1 MAAGL
6 LDGAVVVF
14 DLDGTIADTAPDLIR
29 ATNQALVKAGYPR
42 AAETVIKPA
51 VAYGAR
57 AMVAAALASHD
68 FKVDDAELGA
78 LSESMVSFYEADIAS
93 ASAFFPGFL
102 EGVGELENLGARLA
116 VCTNKRERLAR
127 HLLSQLGVI
136 NRFKAIAGGDTYP
149 FRKPDPRHVLAVVEE
164 AGGVPQHAVMVGDT
178 AADIDAA
185 RAAGVASVAVRF
197 GYSEAPVET
206 LGAMAIISHFEE
218 LPELVCNV
226 LAHGKGV

>member
-6 LDGAVVVF
+6 LTGAVVVF

-29 ATNQALVKAGYPR
+29 ATNQALAKAGYPR

-68 FKVDDAELGA
+68 VEADDAELSLLA
-78 LSESMVSFYEADIAS
+78 ESMVGFYEADIAS

-102 EGVGELENLGARLA
+102 HAVGELETLGARLA
-116 VCTNKRERLAR
+116 VCTNKREHLAR
-127 HLLSQLGVI
+127 YLLRELGI
-136 NRFKAIAGGDTYP
+136 IDHFQALAGGDTYP
-149 FRKPDPRHVLAVVEE
+149 FRKPDPRHVLAVVQA
-164 AGGVPQHAVMVGDT
+164 AGGVPSRAVMVGDT
-178 AADIDAA
+178 HADIDAA

-197 GYSEAPVET
+197 GYSEVPVET
-206 LGAMAIISHFEE
+206 LGATAIISHFEE
-218 LPELVCNV
+218 LPALVCNV
-226 LAHGKGV
+226 LSHGKGV